1 MKTRQNKAFTL
12 IELLVVIAI
21 IAILAGL
28 LLPALARAKAK
39 AARINCVSNLKQL
52 GLGWRIYS
60 GDHDEKFPW
69 NILNTDGGTATA
81 ANNPLTTFTIEN
93 FRICSNEF
101 NTPKICVC
109 NSDVGKTKATVW
121 DINVFGTGPADTGNP
136 GNHVSYFTSVF
147 ATETDPQQLLAGDRN
162 LTKGGTAPANT
173 SSTWTAVPANDA
185 GWDTSMHNTAG
196 NLGLA
201 DGSTQ
206 QTSEAMLRKQ
216 IEAAITG
223 SSNPNVTIARP

>member
-1 MKTRQNKAFTL
+1 MKTRLNKAFTL

-69 NILNTDGGTATA
+69 NVAITDGTAPA
-81 ANNPLTTFTIEN
+81 GAQPINDKFSLEN

-121 DINVFGTGPADTGNP
+121 DFNAFGNQGPAAGGAASDNL
-136 GNHVSYFTSVF
+136 NHVSYFTGVY
-147 ATETDPQQLLAGDRN
+147 ATEVDPQQLLAGDRN
-162 LTKGGTAPANT
+162 IKGKKDWQTADVGN
-173 SSTWTAVPANDA
+173 NDA

-196 NLGLA
+196 NIGLA

-206 QTSEAMLRKQ
+206 QVSEAMLKKQ
-216 IEAAITG
+216 IDAAITG
-223 SSNPNVTIARP
+223 SSTPRVLVVTPF